1 MLELNEIQKAMREV
15 GKIEKDIAEAIDA
28 IVDLRN
34 IVMNENM
41 GKAATFNAPAGRMAK
56 KI

>member
-1 MLELNEIQKAMREV
+1 MLELNEIQKTMREA
-15 GKIEKDIAEAIDA
+15 GRSEEDIAATIDA